1 MGGDLGL
8 RSSLPAAVNSLQ
20 RFPNLELTLVGAA
33 AQIRAMLASV
43 PVRLQ
48 IVDAEQVVDMQDRPA
63 VALRHKTRSSMRI
76 ALDMLAAHEVDAV
89 VSGGNTGALMAM
101 SLVVLRNLSGI
112 ERPAM
117 CTALPTKTGHCLLL
131 DLGANVDCD
140 AAQLHQFALMGAALA
155 ASDGIDNPRVALLN
169 IGAESV
175 KGNEQVK
182 QAHDIF
188 AADAQL
194 NYCGFVEG
202 SSLFDGIADVVVC
215 DGFAGNIALKTCEG
229 TASLISAKLRAQFS
243 RTLLTRAV
251 GALARPVLNALYR
264 ELDPQQYNGAVLL
277 GVRGVVIKS
286 HGNSSSAGFESAI
299 ARAVNAVD
307 KDLPGL
313 IERALPRVQSTH

>member
-33 AQIRAMLASV
+33 AQIRAELAAV
-43 PVRLQ
+43 PLRLQ
-48 IVDAEQVVDMQDRPA
+48 IVDAEQVVDMHDRPGA
-63 VALRHKTRSSMRI
+63 ALRHKPRSSMRV

-89 VSGGNTGALMAM
+89 VSGGNTGALVVM

-117 CTALPTKTGHCLLL
+117 CTALPTKNGHCLLL

-155 ASDGIDNPRVALLN
+155 ASDGIENPRVALLN

-182 QAHDIF
+182 QAHEIF
-188 AADAQL
+188 TADSQL

-202 SSLFDGIADVVVC
+202 SSLFDDVADVVVC

-229 TASLISAKLRAQFS
+229 TASLITTKLRAQFS
-243 RTLLTRAV
+243 RTLFTRAI
-251 GALARPVLNALYR
+251 GALARPVLKALYR

-277 GVRGVVIKS
+277 GVRGIVIKS

-299 ARAVNAVD
+299 ARAVNAID

-313 IERALPRVQSTH
+313 IERALPRVQSPH